1 MQDSMMLAAK
11 DGQPVTMAMVGV
23 VLIALLVFAA
33 VAMIRSRR
41 WRRLVPRVLA
51 VVLGSALA
59 VYAVARGV
67 AEFWLVN
74 FDNPA
79 SYQNDWGGPSL
90 FGVFLVHSGPGLAV
104 IIGGL
109 VWLVRGRRGKQTG
122 RVDETPVQ
130 RVSHER

>member
-1 MQDSMMLAAK
+1 MNDNMMWAAK
-11 DGQPVTMAMVGV
+11 DGRPVSMAMVGV
-23 VLIALLVFAA
+23 VLIALLVIAA

-41 WRRLVPRVLA
+41 WRRLAPRVLA

-59 VYAVARGV
+59 AYAVARGI
-67 AEFWLVN
+67 AEFWLVD

-109 VWLVRGRRGKQTG
+109 VWLLRRRRGKQTE
-122 RVDETPVQ
+122 RVDETPAQ
-130 RVSHER
+130 RVP